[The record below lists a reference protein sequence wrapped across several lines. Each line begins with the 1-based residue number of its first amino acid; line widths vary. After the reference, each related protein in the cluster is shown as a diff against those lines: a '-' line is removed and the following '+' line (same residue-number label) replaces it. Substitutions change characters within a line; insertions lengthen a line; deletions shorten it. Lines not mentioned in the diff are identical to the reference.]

1 MANLLKHKGG
11 MYETCNHCG
20 LKYTK
25 EIGFWYGAM
34 YVSYAVSVAIFVAL
48 WVATTV
54 LDPDM
59 NIFTQM
65 GIVIAGIFI
74 TAPYN
79 YWFSRI
85 MWINFFV
92 HFSGEDLKE
101 AEINTDPQIIT

>member
-1 MANLLKHKGG
+1 MF
-11 MYETCNHCG
+11 ETCSHCG
-20 LKYTK
+20 LKYTR

-92 HFSGEDLKE
+92 HFSGEELKE
-101 AEINTDPQIIT
+101 SEIDTDPQIIT